1 MVRVLIVGAG
11 AVGQV
16 YGHFM
21 QRGGASVSF
30 LVKEKY
36 KASCEQGFTL
46 FRSRRGGL
54 GKGEFYQADAIYTRY
69 EEVAKEAFDHVW
81 LAMSSNDLRGEWLSE
96 LKEAI
101 GDTTLVMLQPDL
113 DDRDY
118 VLRYFPESQLVYGM
132 INFISYQTP
141 LPDLPS
147 HHPDAEKQGVA
158 YLMLPMMSAE
168 FSGNPERLPA
178 VMESLSLGRFPVKAQ
193 QNVPRL
199 YADRSAWMIP
209 LVAMLEVEN
218 WSIKRLLSSG
228 SLDLAVEGARQA
240 LAIVAAK
247 FQRPLNWTERGFSL
261 TLVKVLLPLVRFLSP
276 MDAESFIKFQ
286 FKKTAPQT
294 RFMLDHFI
302 DQGEHLGMNVTALKS
317 LRGKLPESEKVEQA
331 A

>member
-1 MVRVLIVGAG
+1 MYRVLIIGAG

-36 KASCEQGFTL
+36 REACEKGFTL
-46 FRSRRGGL
+46 YRSRRSGL
-54 GKGEFYQADAIYTRY
+54 GKAEFYQADHIYTDY
-69 EEVAKEAFDHVW
+69 EAVAKEHFDHVW

-113 DDRDY
+113 EDRDY
-118 VLRYFPESQLVYGM
+118 VLKYFPESQLVYGL

-147 HHPDAEKQGVA
+147 HHPDADKRGVA

-168 FSGNPERLPA
+168 FSGNHERLPE
-178 VMESLSLGRFPVKAQ
+178 VMEALALGRFPVKAQ
-193 QNVPRL
+193 QNVPRI

-209 LVAMLEVEN
+209 LVAMLELEN

-228 SLDLAVEGARQA
+228 SLELAVEGARQA

-247 FQRPLNWTERGFSL
+247 FHRPLNWTERGFSL
-261 TLVKVLLPLVRFLSP
+261 ILVKVLLPLVRFLSP
-276 MDAESFIKFQ
+276 MDAESFLKFQ
-286 FKKTAPQT
+286 FRKTAPQT

-302 DQGEHLGMNVTALKS
+302 HQGEQLGMNVTALKT
-317 LRGKLPESEKVEQA
+317 LREKLPDAGDVEQA

>member
-1 MVRVLIVGAG
+1 MYRVLIVGAG

-36 KASCEQGFTL
+36 KEACEDGFTL
-46 FRSRRGGL
+46 YRSRRSGL
-54 GKGEFYQADAIYTRY
+54 GKAESYKADHIYTRY
-69 EEVAKEAFDHVW
+69 EDVAKEDFDHVW
-81 LAMSSNDLRGEWLSE
+81 LAMSSNDLRGEWLGE
-96 LKEAI
+96 LKETI

-113 DDRDY
+113 EDRDY
-118 VLRYFPESQLVYGM
+118 VLQYFPESQLVYGI

-147 HHPDAEKQGVA
+147 HHPDAEKKGVA

-168 FSGNPERLPA
+168 FSGNHERLPE
-178 VMESLSLGRFPVKAQ
+178 VMEALALGRFPVKAQ
-193 QNVPRL
+193 QNVPRI

-209 LVAMLEVEN
+209 LVAVLELEN

-228 SLDLAVEGARQA
+228 SLELAVEGARQA

-247 FQRPLNWTERGFSL
+247 FHRPLNWTERGFSL
-261 TLVKVLLPLVRFLSP
+261 ILVKVLLPLLRYLSP

-286 FKKTAPQT
+286 FRKTAPQT

-302 DQGEHLGMNVTALKS
+302 HQGEQLGMNVTALKTM
-317 LRGKLPESEKVEQA
+317 REKLPDSGDVEQA

>member
-1 MVRVLIVGAG
+1 MYRVLIVGAG

-36 KASCEQGFTL
+36 KEASEKGFTL
-46 FRSRRGGL
+46 YRSRRSGL
-54 GKGEFYQADAIYTRY
+54 GTGEFYEADNIYTRY
-69 EEVAKEAFDHVW
+69 EEIAEQEFDHVW

-113 DDRDY
+113 EDRDY
-118 VLRYFPESQLVYGM
+118 VLKYFPESQLVYGI

-147 HHPDAEKQGVA
+147 HHPDADKEGIA

-168 FSGNPERLPA
+168 FSGNHKRLPP
-178 VMESLSLGRFPVKAQ
+178 VMEALAMGRFPVKAQ
-193 QNVPRL
+193 QNVPRI

-209 LVAMLEVEN
+209 LVAVLETEN
-218 WSIKRLLSSG
+218 WSIKRMLSSG
-228 SLDLAVEGARQA
+228 SLELAVEGARQA

-261 TLVKVLLPLVRFLSP
+261 ILVKVLLPLVRFLSP

-294 RFMLDHFI
+294 RFILDHFI
-302 DQGEHLGMNVTALKS
+302 HQGEKLGMSVTALKTM
-317 LRGKLPESEKVEQA
+317 REKLPETEQVNEA

>member
-1 MVRVLIVGAG
+1 MYRVLVVGAG

-21 QRGGASVSF
+21 QRGGAAVSF
-30 LVKEKY
+30 FVKEKY
-36 KASCEQGFTL
+36 KEECEKGFTL
-46 FRSRRGGL
+46 YRCRRSGL
-54 GKGEFYQADAIYTRY
+54 GRGEFYEPDAVYTQY
-69 EEVAKEAFDHVW
+69 DELANQEFDQVW
-81 LAMSSNDLRGEWLSE
+81 LAMSSNDLEGDWLGE
-96 LKEAI
+96 LKQAI
-101 GDTTLVMLQPDL
+101 GDTTIVMLQPDL
-113 DDRDY
+113 EDRDF
-118 VLRYFPESQLVYGM
+118 VLKYFPESQIVYGI

-147 HHPDAEKQGVA
+147 HDPDADKEGVA

-168 FSGNPERLPA
+168 FSGNPDRLPE
-178 VMESLSLGRFPVKAQ
+178 VMEALAAGRFPVKAQ
-193 QNVPRL
+193 QNVPRI

-209 LVAMLEVEN
+209 LVAMLELEN

-228 SLDLAVEGARQA
+228 SLDLAVEGAKQA

-247 FQRPLNWTERGFSL
+247 FHRPLNWTERGFSL
-261 TLVKVLLPLVRFLSP
+261 FLVKILLPLIRFLSP
-276 MDAESFIKFQ
+276 MDAESFVKFQ

-302 DQGEHLGMNVTALKS
+302 HQGEELGMNVTALKS
-317 LRGKLPESEKVEQA
+317 MREKLPEAEDANRA

>member
-1 MVRVLIVGAG
+1 MYRVLVVGAG

-30 LVKEKY
+30 FVKDKY
-36 KASCEQGFTL
+36 KEECEKGFTL
-46 FRSRRGGL
+46 YRSRRRGL
-54 GKGEFYQADAIYTRY
+54 GPGEHYQADAVYTDY
-69 EEVAKEAFDHVW
+69 KEVAEQHFDHVW
-81 LAMSSNDLRGEWLSE
+81 LAMSSNDLHGDWLAD
-96 LKEAI
+96 LKAAI
-101 GDTTLVMLQPDL
+101 GDTTVVMLQPDL
-113 DDRDY
+113 EDRDY
-118 VLRYFPESQLVYGM
+118 VLKYFPDSQLVYGI

-147 HHPDAEKQGVA
+147 HHSDADKEGVA

-168 FSGNPERLPA
+168 FSGNHERLPE
-178 VMESLSLGRFPVKAQ
+178 VMEALAAGRFPVKAQ
-193 QNVPRL
+193 QNVPRI

-209 LVAMLEVEN
+209 LVAMLELEN
-218 WSIKRLLSSG
+218 WSIKRLMSSG
-228 SLDLAVEGARQA
+228 SLELAVEGAKQA

-247 FQRPLNWTERGFSL
+247 FHRPLNWTERGFSL
-261 TLVKVLLPLVRFLSP
+261 LLVKVLLPLVRFLSP
-276 MDAESFIKFQ
+276 MDAESFVKFQ

-302 DQGEHLGMNVTALKS
+302 YQGEQLGMNVTALKS
-317 LRGKLPESEKVEQA
+317 LREKLPDTQNMKA

>member
-1 MVRVLIVGAG
+1 MYRVLIVGAG

-36 KASCEQGFTL
+36 KEACEDGFTL
-46 FRSRRGGL
+46 YRSRRSGL
-54 GKGEFYQADAIYTRY
+54 GKAESYKADHIYTSY
-69 EEVAKEAFDHVW
+69 QEVAQESFDHVW
-81 LAMSSNDLRGEWLSE
+81 LAMSSNDLRGEWLGE
-96 LKEAI
+96 LKAAI
-101 GDTTLVMLQPDL
+101 GNTTLVMLQPDL
-113 DDRDY
+113 EDRDY
-118 VLRYFPESQLVYGM
+118 VLQYFPESQLVYGI

-147 HHPDAEKQGVA
+147 HHPDAEKEGVA

-168 FSGNPERLPA
+168 FSGNHERLPE
-178 VMESLSLGRFPVKAQ
+178 VMEALALGRFPVKAQ
-193 QNVPRL
+193 QNVPRI

-209 LVAMLEVEN
+209 LVAVLELEN

-228 SLDLAVEGARQA
+228 SLELAVEGARQA

-247 FQRPLNWTERGFSL
+247 FHRPLNWTERGFSL
-261 TLVKVLLPLVRFLSP
+261 ILVKVLLPLVRYLSP

-286 FKKTAPQT
+286 FRKTAPQT

-302 DQGEHLGMNVTALKS
+302 HQGEQLGMNVTALKTM
-317 LRGKLPESEKVEQA
+317 REKLPESGDVEQA

>member
-1 MVRVLIVGAG
+1 MYRVLIVGAG

-36 KASCEQGFTL
+36 KEDCEDGFTL
-46 FRSRRGGL
+46 YRSRRSGL
-54 GKGEFYQADAIYTRY
+54 GKAESYKADHIYTRY
-69 EEVAKEAFDHVW
+69 EEVAQESFDHVW
-81 LAMSSNDLRGEWLSE
+81 LAMSSNDLRGEWLGE
-96 LKEAI
+96 LKAAI
-101 GDTTLVMLQPDL
+101 GNTTLVMLQPDL
-113 DDRDY
+113 EDRDY
-118 VLRYFPESQLVYGM
+118 VLQYFPESQLVYGI

-147 HHPDAEKQGVA
+147 HHPDAEKEGVA

-168 FSGNPERLPA
+168 FSGNHERLPE
-178 VMESLSLGRFPVKAQ
+178 VMEALALGRFPVKAQ
-193 QNVPRL
+193 QNVPRI

-209 LVAMLEVEN
+209 LVAVLELEN

-228 SLDLAVEGARQA
+228 SLELAVEGARQA

-247 FQRPLNWTERGFSL
+247 FHRPLNWTERGFSL
-261 TLVKVLLPLVRFLSP
+261 ILVKVLLPLVRYLSP

-286 FKKTAPQT
+286 FRKTAPQT

-302 DQGEHLGMNVTALKS
+302 HQGEQLGMNVTALKTM
-317 LRGKLPESEKVEQA
+317 REKLPESGDVEQA

>member
-1 MVRVLIVGAG
+1 MYRVLIVGAG

-36 KASCEQGFTL
+36 QEACEKGFSL
-46 FRSRRGGL
+46 YRSRRSGL
-54 GKGEFYQADAIYTRY
+54 GPREYYQADHIYTDY
-69 EEVAKEAFDHVW
+69 EDVAQQQFDHVW

-96 LKEAI
+96 LREAI

-113 DDRDY
+113 EDRDY
-118 VLRYFPESQLVYGM
+118 VLKYFPESQLVYGI

-147 HHPDAEKQGVA
+147 HHPDADKEGVA

-168 FSGNPERLPA
+168 FSGHHERLPA
-178 VMESLSLGRFPVKAQ
+178 VMEALSAGRFPVRAQ
-193 QNVPRL
+193 QNVPRI

-209 LVAMLEVEN
+209 LVAVLELEN
-218 WSIKRLLSSG
+218 WSIKRLLRSG

-247 FQRPLNWTERGFSL
+247 FHRPLNWTERGFSL
-261 TLVKVLLPLVRFLSP
+261 VLVKVLLPVVRFLSP

-286 FKKTAPQT
+286 FRKTAPQT

-302 DQGEHLGMNVTALKS
+302 HQGESRGMNVTALKT
-317 LRGKLPESEKVEQA
+317 LREKLPETGKVEEA

>member
-1 MVRVLIVGAG
+1 MYRVLIVGAG

-30 LVKEKY
+30 FVKDKY
-36 KASCEQGFTL
+36 KASCEDGFTL
-46 FRSRRGGL
+46 YRCRRSGL
-54 GKGEFYQADAIYTRY
+54 GRGEFYEADNIYTRF
-69 EEVAKEAFDHVW
+69 EDIAGEAFDHVW
-81 LAMSSNDLRGEWLSE
+81 LAMSSNDLRGEWLGE

-101 GDTTLVMLQPDL
+101 GDTTVVMLQPDL
-113 DDRDY
+113 EDRDH
-118 VLRYFPESQLVYGM
+118 VLQYFPESQLVYGI

-147 HHPDAEKQGVA
+147 HHPDADKEGVA

-168 FSGNPERLPA
+168 FSGNPERLPE
-178 VMESLSLGRFPVKAQ
+178 VMEALALGRFPVKAQ
-193 QNVPRL
+193 QNVPRI

-209 LVAMLEVEN
+209 LVAMLELEN

-228 SLDLAVEGARQA
+228 SLELAVEGAKQA

-247 FQRPLNWTERGFSL
+247 FHRPLNWTERGFSL
-261 TLVKVLLPLVRFLSP
+261 ILVKVLLPLVRFLSP

-286 FKKTAPQT
+286 FRKTAPQT

-302 DQGEHLGMNVTALKS
+302 HQGEELGMNVTALKAM
-317 LRGKLPESEKVEQA
+317 REKLPDSDNVNQA

>member
-1 MVRVLIVGAG
+1 MYRVLVIGAG

-21 QRGGASVSF
+21 QRGGADVSF
-30 LVKEKY
+30 FVKEKY
-36 KASCEQGFTL
+36 KTQCEQGFTL
-46 FRSRRGGL
+46 YRSRRRGL
-54 GKGEFYQADAIYTRY
+54 GNAEFFQAEAIYTQY
-69 EEVAKEAFDHVW
+69 EEIAKQQFDHVW

-113 DDRDY
+113 EDRDY
-118 VLRYFPESQLVYGM
+118 VLQYFPESQLVYGI

-147 HHPDAEKQGVA
+147 HHPDADKKGVA

-168 FSGNPERLPA
+168 FSGNPDRLPA
-178 VMESLSLGRFPVKAQ
+178 VMEALSLGRFPVNAQ
-193 QNVPRL
+193 QTVPRI

-209 LVAMLEVEN
+209 LVAMLELEN
-218 WSIKRLLSSG
+218 WSFKRLMKSG
-228 SLDLAVEGARQA
+228 SLELAVDGAKQA
-240 LAIVAAK
+240 LNVVAAK
-247 FQRPLNWTERGFSL
+247 FHRPLNWTERGFSL
-261 TLVKVLLPLVRFLSP
+261 LLVKVLLPLVRFLSP
-276 MDAESFIKFQ
+276 MDAESFVKFQ

-294 RFMLDHFI
+294 RFILDHFI
-302 DQGEHLGMNVTALKS
+302 HQGEALGVNVLALKT
-317 LRGKLPESEKVEQA
+317 LRAKLPDPNDMEQA